1 MKSMTGFGHAEGV
14 MEHFE
19 ISVDVKTVN
28 SRFFDF
34 KPKLPRELS
43 ALEADLR
50 RVVQGFLKRGRID
63 LYIEFKPTDKGQ
75 LEINEA
81 MVDSYLQVGRQLN
94 DSGVSGSLNIYNLM
108 NLPGVL
114 VSKVH
119 SITAEDDVEKL
130 LAVVSEAVSRAD
142 RNRLAEGKSLQDD
155 LVDRLD
161 RIEASLPEI
170 ESRMG
175 TIRELFKV
183 KFEEKFKELALDL
196 EVDKQRLAQ
205 EVVYYVE
212 KSDVSEELT
221 RLQSHLQRFREF
233 IFGKPGEPVGKN
245 LDFLCQ
251 EMNREANTILS
262 KSPLPEVTDSG
273 VLIKGEIERIR
284 EQVQNVE

>member
-34 KPKLPRELS
+34 KPRLPRELS
-43 ALEADLR
+43 SLEADLR
-50 RVVQGFLKRGRID
+50 RVVQEFLKRGRID
-63 LYIEFKPTDKGQ
+63 LYVEFKPTDKGQ

-119 SITAEDDVEKL
+119 SITAEDDVENL

-142 RNRLAEGKSLQDD
+142 RNRLAEGTSLQDD
-155 LVDRLD
+155 LVGRLD

-175 TIRELFKV
+175 TIRKLFKV

-233 IFGKPGEPVGKN
+233 IFGNPGEPVGKN

-262 KSPLPEVTDSG
+262 KSPLPEVTDSA